1 MLTPNGFL
9 IQDLTV
15 EDPTFKQFLSKN
27 DYRGVHRYAQ
37 DPLTDQGLCRDPA
50 VRELRDRRFSR
61 PAGEGYWYI
70 NEFVSDPVLLRD
82 YLEGCHVYGRPCRL
96 LFICSDYT
104 DEVWNAPLPSMTL
117 LGYECCEI
125 PFDNYCIYELLEG
138 GRYFAEHRAKL
149 NEYGLFPAEEDCA
162 AFRDEYSRLLA
173 EDKVG
178 DGEVELFVCAVYEV
192 KTEEVQNINP

>member
-9 IQDLTV
+9 IQDLTI
-15 EDPTFKQFLSKN
+15 EDPTIKQLFSGTG
-27 DYRGVHRYAQ
+27 YRGVHRYAQ
-37 DPLTDQGLCRDPA
+37 DPLTNNALYRDSA

-70 NEFVSDPVLLRD
+70 NEFVSDPVLLRE
-82 YLEGCHVYGRPCRL
+82 YLTGCYIYNRSYRL

-104 DEVWNAPLPSMTL
+104 DEIWDAPLPPMTL

-125 PFDNYCIYELLEG
+125 PFDNCCIYELLGHEH
-138 GRYFAEHRAKL
+138 YFAEHRQGL
-149 NEYGLFPAEEDCA
+149 NEYGLFPSEA
-162 AFRDEYSRLLA
+162 ACDTFCDEYNRLLA

-178 DGEVELFVCAVYEV
+178 DGEVDLYVCAVYEV
-192 KTEEVQNINP
+192 KTEDIQIFDK

>member
-9 IQDLTV
+9 IQDLTI
-15 EDPTFKQFLSKN
+15 EDPTIKQLFSATG
-27 DYRGVHRYAQ
+27 YRGVHRYAQ
-37 DPLTDQGLCRDPA
+37 DPLTNNALYRDSA

-70 NEFVSDPVLLRD
+70 NEFVSDPVLLRE
-82 YLEGCHVYGRPCRL
+82 YLTGCYVYNRSYRL

-104 DEVWNAPLPSMTL
+104 DEIWDAPLPPMTL

-125 PFDNYCIYELLEG
+125 PFDNFCIYELLGDE
-138 GRYFAEHRAKL
+138 RYFAEHRKLL
-149 NEYGLFPAEEDCA
+149 NEYGLFPTEAACG
-162 AFRDEYSRLLA
+162 AFRDEYNRLLS

-178 DGEVELFVCAVYEV
+178 DGEVELYVCAVYEA
-192 KTEEVQNINP
+192 KAEDIRIF